1 MLDQRP
7 SSTPSR
13 APAAE
18 ATHQRARGA
27 AHVAL
32 SHAARPGGATRLARL
47 RQEGCG
53 KAMLPRVAG
62 DPEIVFL
69 NTSGG
74 LTGGDRL
81 DYRLD
86 VAAGGRAVATTQ
98 TAERAYA
105 ATPGATPARL
115 DVTLSAGAGAELHWL
130 PQETILFQN
139 GSLRRSL
146 TLDMTGEGRALIVE
160 PVLIG
165 RLAMGEIVSNAHL
178 TDSLTIKRD
187 GELIFKDATHLGG
200 NISATLD
207 KPAIGNGAR
216 AMALV
221 VFAAPEAEA
230 HLDLI
235 RAMLPPTA
243 GVSLV
248 QDGLLVLRALAPD
261 GFELRRT
268 LIPILDRLS
277 GDTLPRSWRL

>member
-1 MLDQRP
+1 MTTLPPRSHGKLHIVAKARDTGASVLDDLHQQG
-7 SSTPSR
+7 SAKVLMTP
-13 APAAE
+13 
-18 ATHQRARGA
+18 ARDA
-27 AHVAL
+27 V
-32 SHAARPGGATRLARL
+32 
-47 RQEGCG
+47 EG
-53 KAMLPRVAG
+53 V
-62 DPEIVFL
+62 IL

-74 LTGGDRL
+74 LTGGDTLGINAEARKGARL
-81 DYRLD
+81 RLTTQAAERVYRTTD
-86 VAAGGRAVATTQ
+86 TQ
-98 TAERAYA
+98 TARVRNALTIA
-105 ATPGATPARL
+105 DGGRI
-115 DVTLSAGAGAELHWL
+115 DWL

-230 HLDLI
+230 HLDPI